1 MAPLSELI
9 SMRWPEVVTFFLILG
24 RTSGLVMSA
33 PFWGSRIIPGLAR
46 AWVAVVLSAAAYPS
60 VGTLVLPPGAASGAG
75 YGAILFLLL
84 ALAGEIVLGIGLGWA
99 AQMLFAGLRL
109 AAHELEMKMGLSLAQ
124 MIDPQW
130 GDRSSTLAG
139 IFELIAVLVFFSL
152 NGHRLLI
159 EALGSSYAVFPLAGS
174 KLEFGR
180 MIVGSAGEI
189 FSIALRVS
197 APVVVGLLLSDL
209 VLGVV
214 NRAIPQMN
222 VFFVAMPLQVA
233 FGMLL
238 LFLSLPAVVWFCAD
252 YLGAAGHQLS
262 ALSAARGK

>member
-1 MAPLSELI
+1 MLSLHQFI
-9 SMRWPEVVTFFLILG
+9 SSRWPEVVTFLLVLG

-46 AWVAVVLSAAAYPS
+46 AWVAVVLSAASYPF
-60 VGTLVLPPGAASGAG
+60 VATVAVPQGAAAG
-75 YGAILFLLL
+75 TDYGAILFVLL
-84 ALAGEIVLGIGLGWA
+84 ALAGEVLLGIGIGWA

-109 AAHELEMKMGLSLAQ
+109 AAHELEMKMGLSMAQ

-130 GDRSSTLAG
+130 GDRSSSLGG
-139 IFELIAVLVFFSL
+139 IFELVAVLVFFSL

-159 EALGSSYAVFPLAGS
+159 EALHSSYAVFPLAGP

-180 MIVGSAGEI
+180 MLAGSAGEI

-197 APVVVGLLLSDL
+197 APVVIGLFMSDI

-214 NRAIPQMN
+214 SRAMPQMN
-222 VFFVAMPLQVA
+222 VFSVSMPLQLA
-233 FGMLL
+233 LGMLL
-238 LFLSLPAVVWFCAD
+238 LFLSMPALVWFCAD
-252 YLGAAGHQLS
+252 YLGDFGNHLAAFSG
-262 ALSAARGK
+262 AAR